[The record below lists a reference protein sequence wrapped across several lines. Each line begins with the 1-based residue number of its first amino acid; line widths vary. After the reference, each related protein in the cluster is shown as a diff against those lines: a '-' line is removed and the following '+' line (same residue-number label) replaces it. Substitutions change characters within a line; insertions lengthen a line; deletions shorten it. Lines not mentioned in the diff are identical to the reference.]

1 MPTLAIKNEKM
12 NVYLVRSKEMP
23 IGMFNGVAEYLKQF
37 DGPIEFNYDI
47 EEVPEDEEEIFEQNV
62 ELIKYTIGDYEPKYD
77 EAFNH
82 YFQQCQIFRNE
93 KGNIDS
99 SDLVILLTNERNENN
114 YFGYCDSIVKNVFIQ
129 CSNWN
134 FIFGEEEFNPT
145 LAISY
150 EVIAWTL
157 RSLIFRHK
165 VELTSYVNPIPKG
178 CIMDMCKEK
187 KDISFKMRT
196 GDISPSILELIRTRG
211 ISPSQ
216 TNQLFNGMEKIRSG
230 IIFRD
235 RIGVT
240 NNETRLRVR
249 DKRTKWELVL
259 VDFGNLPV
267 NFSPLQLTIYMVFLS
282 QPGGIKLQNFGDE
295 NVVEFGN
302 IFRSVYF
309 SKDDDIINHL
319 ISTYTGNNRG
329 KLLIENLTKINK
341 KLIQLLP
348 STIVNKYL
356 VLGKKN
362 ENYKIS
368 LNRDLVDLTSVL

>member
-1 MPTLAIKNEKM
+1 
-12 NVYLVRSKEMP
+12 
-23 IGMFNGVAEYLKQF
+23 
-37 DGPIEFNYDI
+37 
-47 EEVPEDEEEIFEQNV
+47 
-62 ELIKYTIGDYEPKYD
+62 
-77 EAFNH
+77 
-82 YFQQCQIFRNE
+82 
-93 KGNIDS
+93 
-99 SDLVILLTNERNENN
+99 LVILLTNERNENN
-114 YFGYCDSIVKNVFIQ
+114 YFGYCDNFVKNVFIQ

-165 VELTSYVNPIPKG
+165 GELKIYVNQISKG
-178 CIMDMCKEK
+178 CIMDMCKDK

-196 GDISPSILELIRTRG
+196 GDISPAILELIRKKE
-211 ISPSQ
+211 INPSI
-216 TNQLFNGMEKIRSG
+216 TNQLFNGMDKIRSG
-230 IIFRD
+230 IIFRE

-240 NNETRLRVR
+240 KNETRLRVR
-249 DKRTKWELVL
+249 EKRTKWELVL

-267 NFSPLQLTIYMVFLS
+267 NFSPLELTIYMVFLS

-295 NVVEFGN
+295 NVVEFKN

-329 KLLIENLTKINK
+329 KLLIENLTNINK

-348 STIVNKYL
+348 STIVNKYI